1 MRDYEYDLSLLLQR
15 KLKKMIKGRIF
26 VNVFHD
32 ILTVQIKNP
41 NDYEW
46 EYKIEDFSV
55 QMRMG
60 TFNSEEIAID
70 ILKKYK
76 VDITRNLFEE
86 VLYLD

>member
-15 KLKKMIKGRIF
+15 KLKTMIKGRIF

-55 QMRMG
+55 QMR
-60 TFNSEEIAID
+60 
-70 ILKKYK
+70 
-76 VDITRNLFEE
+76 
-86 VLYLD
+86 

>member
-15 KLKKMIKGRIF
+15 KLKTMIKGRIF

-32 ILTVQIKNP
+32 ILTVQITNP

-55 QMRMG
+55 QMRLG
-60 TFNSEEIAID
+60 TFNTEEIAND

-76 VDITRNLFEE
+76 VDITRKLFEE
-86 VLYLD
+86 VIYL

>member
-15 KLKKMIKGRIF
+15 KLKAMIKGRSF

-32 ILTVQIKNP
+32 ILTVQVKKP

-55 QMRMG
+55 QMRLG
-60 TFNSEEIAID
+60 TFNTEEIAND

-76 VDITRNLFEE
+76 VDITRKLFEE

>member
-1 MRDYEYDLSLLLQR
+1 MKGYEYDLSLLLQR

-32 ILTVQIKNP
+32 TLTVQITNP
-41 NDYEW
+41 NNYEW

-70 ILKKYK
+70 ILKK
-76 VDITRNLFEE
+76 
-86 VLYLD
+86 

>member
-15 KLKKMIKGRIF
+15 KLKAMIKGRIF

-41 NDYEW
+41 NGYEW

-55 QMRMG
+55 QMRLG
-60 TFNSEEIAID
+60 TFNTEEIAND

-76 VDITRNLFEE
+76 VDITRKLFEE

>member
-1 MRDYEYDLSLLLQR
+1 MRDYEYDLSLLLRR
-15 KLKKMIKGRIF
+15 KLKAMIKGRIF

-55 QMRMG
+55 QMRLG
-60 TFNSEEIAID
+60 TFNTEEIAND

-76 VDITRNLFEE
+76 VDITRKLFEN

>member
-1 MRDYEYDLSLLLQR
+1 MKDYEYDLSLLLQR

-32 ILTVQIKNP
+32 TLTVQITNP
-41 NDYEW
+41 NNYEW

-55 QMRMG
+55 QMRLG
-60 TFNSEEIAID
+60 TFNTEEIAND

-76 VDITRNLFEE
+76 VDITRKLFEE
-86 VLYLD
+86 ILYLD

>member
-26 VNVFHD
+26 ANVFHD
-32 ILTVQIKNP
+32 TLTVQITNP
-41 NDYEW
+41 NNYEW

-55 QMRMG
+55 QMRLE
-60 TFNSEEIAID
+60 TFNTEEIAND

-76 VDITRNLFEE
+76 VDITRKLFEE
-86 VLYLD
+86 VLYL